1 MQLHSRMMAND
12 KYTEPKRKCQV
23 WRLWK
28 ERDDF
33 QPRRILKY
41 LGLSETSTGAWKVS
55 RIWTYNSGAIGTLL
69 KLKKKSIMKGMI

>member
-1 MQLHSRMMAND
+1 MMAND

-28 ERDDF
+28 EGDYF

-41 LGLSETSTGAWKVS
+41 LGLSETSTGTWKIS
-55 RIWTYNSGAIGTLL
+55 RSGHTTVEQEEHSLN
-69 KLKKKSIMKGMI
+69 

>member
-1 MQLHSRMMAND
+1 MMAND

-28 ERDDF
+28 ERNDF

-41 LGLSETSTGAWKVS
+41 LGLSETFAGTSKVS
-55 RIWTYNSGAIGTLL
+55 RSGNTRVEQEEHSLN
-69 KLKKKSIMKGMI
+69 